1 MLLSRR
7 SAVRMK
13 RARAIARTLFNFAV
27 GTTRR
32 RRLAW
37 FLVSPPPSPKVRLP
51 AAPDDQQT
59 EQQTNAPFR
68 RWPPSPAPPSYARAS
83 PLERT
88 TQRILTPA
96 SRLAGHRWKG
106 TPSRSS
112 CFDHREADPHRPE
125 DRRRPLRARQ
135 RQRILLPRQGEA
147 ASRARDGLGWGLDGS
162 SEGDAR
168 WGAKSARRGGT
179 AWSLGGR
186 KSRRAE
192 GEPLP
197 VQAGRGGADGRRTSW
212 GGQNADG
219 VGFSRPQLRY
229 HEFLNK
235 RHLVNPKKSGPFHH
249 RAPSRILYR
258 TIRGMVPHKVRRA
271 SSSRCAN
278 VS

>member
-68 RWPPSPAPPSYARAS
+68 RWPPSPAPPSYARAN

-162 SEGDAR
+162 SEGGRTLGCEECASGR
-168 WGAKSARRGGT
+168 HGVVAGRAQKSARRGRT
-179 AWSLGGR
+179 AARPGGAGPGGR
-186 KSRRAE
+186 ATHQLGRAE
-192 GEPLP
+192 
-197 VQAGRGGADGRRTSW
+197 
-212 GGQNADG
+212 
-219 VGFSRPQLRY
+219 
-229 HEFLNK
+229 
-235 RHLVNPKKSGPFHH
+235 
-249 RAPSRILYR
+249 
-258 TIRGMVPHKVRRA
+258 
-271 SSSRCAN
+271 C
-278 VS
+278 